1 MQPFESFVFKNA
13 SNTKHAE
20 FLHKAH
26 EAEIQQASVGNVA
39 RTLGSC
45 FVFGPA
51 FAYNPPAL
59 VGSQPAQLLYLTT
72 EIVLSTEAERR
83 NIW

>member
-1 MQPFESFVFKNA
+1 MFDHYV
-13 SNTKHAE
+13 NTKLAE

-26 EAEIQQASVGNVA
+26 EAEIQHPSVGRVA

-59 VGSQPAQLLYLTT
+59 VGSQPAQLIYLST
-72 EIVLSTEAERR
+72 EIVLSTQAEGD
-83 NIW
+83 NKW